1 MIYINNDDNN
11 NNNNKRTQAREEKE
25 KSKAYFRSCT
35 VLRRTRDFL
44 SKTAKIDV

>member
-35 VLRRTRDFL
+35 VLKCTRDFL